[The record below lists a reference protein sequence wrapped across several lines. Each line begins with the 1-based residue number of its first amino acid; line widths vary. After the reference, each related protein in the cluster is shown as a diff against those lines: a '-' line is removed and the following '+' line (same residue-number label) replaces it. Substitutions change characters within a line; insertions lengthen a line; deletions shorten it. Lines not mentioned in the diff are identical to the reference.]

1 MNGCVGRGA
10 PPSGPKEHQPKEMGG
25 TLGNLLLIAW
35 SHWILYY
42 LWYCLVHNDAK
53 LRDPLFDGRE
63 LWSDMRAAISEH
75 ARPTAFAVAF
85 YSTFFVGQL
94 LLAAFMPGPELRGRP
109 VEYDETK
116 RLSYLINGLS
126 SWWLTLGVMLV
137 TQAAGIFNW
146 ARLHDHY
153 GEVLTVAVVFSDVFA
168 VLLYFG
174 ALATGNSY
182 RMTGDHVHDFFFGAV
197 LHPRVGRVD
206 LKMFAEGRVSW
217 ILLFMLTFGSSV
229 KQAQLEALDQAASS
243 PAGPGD
249 SLQALGFHVLRD
261 GNMWFILLAHFLYS
275 NAVMKG
281 EECIPM
287 TWDIFYEKFGFML
300 IFWNFTGVPFMYCLQ
315 SMYLVRYRNKEETT
329 HPLAYKLMC
338 YGLLLSAYY
347 VWDVSQSQK
356 NLFRAKEE
364 NGGVYIKRK
373 HAFPQLPW
381 SDLEKPKYMSTECGS
396 KLLVD
401 GFWKYARKIHYTS
414 DFIMALTWGLICGFG
429 SFVPYFYPFFFLC
442 MILHRTW
449 RDTSRCKHK
458 YGKDWVKYCERVPYV
473 FVPRV
478 F

>member
-1 MNGCVGRGA
+1 
-10 PPSGPKEHQPKEMGG
+10 
-25 TLGNLLLIAW
+25 
-35 SHWILYY
+35 
-42 LWYCLVHNDAK
+42 
-53 LRDPLFDGRE
+53 
-63 LWSDMRAAISEH
+63 
-75 ARPTAFAVAF
+75 
-85 YSTFFVGQL
+85 
-94 LLAAFMPGPELRGRP
+94 
-109 VEYDETK
+109 
-116 RLSYLINGLS
+116 
-126 SWWLTLGVMLV
+126 
-137 TQAAGIFNW
+137 
-146 ARLHDHY
+146 
-153 GEVLTVAVVFSDVFA
+153 
-168 VLLYFG
+168 
-174 ALATGNSY
+174 
-182 RMTGDHVHDFFFGAV
+182 
-197 LHPRVGRVD
+197 
-206 LKMFAEGRVSW
+206 
-217 ILLFMLTFGSSV
+217 
-229 KQAQLEALDQAASS
+229 
-243 PAGPGD
+243 
-249 SLQALGFHVLRD
+249 
-261 GNMWFILLAHFLYS
+261 
-275 NAVMKG
+275 
-281 EECIPM
+281 
-287 TWDIFYEKFGFML
+287 
-300 IFWNFTGVPFMYCLQ
+300 
-315 SMYLVRYRNKEETT
+315 MYLVRYRNKEETT